1 MVTRELPH
9 ATDVLFLS
17 ISVGHQNDTEDFLD
31 HQLLW
36 EELSVAMGR
45 YQQPEHSSHC
55 RAHTDGQGWGG
66 GQTLEAPA
74 ATAHWPCRGLPPQ
87 GVFPVGKYIF
97 HSVCCSFTLLIMFF
111 EVQRYLI
118 LWSLSIF
125 FSVTCAFSIT
135 FKKPLLS
142 LKSWRFSCIISSMI
156 VLAFKRRS
164 FIHFWVHIWYKVRV

>member
-1 MVTRELPH
+1 MTLRIFW
-9 ATDVLFLS
+9 T
-17 ISVGHQNDTEDFLD
+17 ISCYGKSSR
-31 HQLLW
+31 LLW
-36 EELSVAMGR
+36 EGTSSRSTAHTVELTLMGR
-45 YQQPEHSSHC
+45 VGAGVRLWRRLQLQLTGL
-55 RAHTDGQGWGG
+55 AGG
-66 GQTLEAPA
+66 CPLRE
-74 ATAHWPCRGLPPQ
+74 
-87 GVFPVGKYIF
+87 FSPVGKYIF

>member
-1 MVTRELPH
+1 MIRKTEFSSWSNQQASTLLSCTPAHHGDTWTPTRRWRFVPEHFCRPPKWH
-9 ATDVLFLS
+9 WGFS
-17 ISVGHQNDTEDFLD
+17 GP
-31 HQLLW
+31 
-36 EELSVAMGR
+36 SVAMGR

-125 FSVTCAFSIT
+125 FFCHLCFQYHV
-135 FKKPLLS
+135 
-142 LKSWRFSCIISSMI
+142 
-156 VLAFKRRS
+156 
-164 FIHFWVHIWYKVRV
+164 